1 MPWIDTLWVKNK
13 LFSRLRA
20 ARWSPMV
27 DFAMKRQ
34 AKRLD
39 GASEKDGLN
48 QHDFLSRFIA
58 AMDKDPS
65 IPKW

>member
-1 MPWIDTLWVKNK
+1 MPWVDRLWVKNP
-13 LFSRLRA
+13 LISRLRP

-27 DFAMKRQ
+27 DFASKMQ
-34 AKRLD
+34 AERLGVAGD
-39 GASEKDGLN
+39 KGGVNE
-48 QHDFLSRFIA
+48 HDFLSRFIA